1 MNIFPLITLFG
12 GLAAFFTLAVAL
24 RFVVAKTQ
32 TPPKQE
38 GKPLAG

>member
-24 RFVVAKTQ
+24 SFLGAKPQ
-32 TPPKQE
+32 TPAKQE